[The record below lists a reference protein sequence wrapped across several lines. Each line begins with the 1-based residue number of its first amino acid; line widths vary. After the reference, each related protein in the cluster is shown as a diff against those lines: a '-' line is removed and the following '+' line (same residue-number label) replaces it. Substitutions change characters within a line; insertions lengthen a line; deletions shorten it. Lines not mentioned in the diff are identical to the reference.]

1 MRSVISPYKF
11 LVKISFRVALVKD
24 VLKTMTTILLKT
36 DRPVKKTVVF
46 QKHRDRFMIKRC
58 LQLGLSI
65 LLKHVLS
72 FTMFAA

>member
-1 MRSVISPYKF
+1 MRNVISPYKF

-46 QKHRDRFMIKRC
+46 QKHRDRFMIKR
-58 LQLGLSI
+58 
-65 LLKHVLS
+65 
-72 FTMFAA
+72 